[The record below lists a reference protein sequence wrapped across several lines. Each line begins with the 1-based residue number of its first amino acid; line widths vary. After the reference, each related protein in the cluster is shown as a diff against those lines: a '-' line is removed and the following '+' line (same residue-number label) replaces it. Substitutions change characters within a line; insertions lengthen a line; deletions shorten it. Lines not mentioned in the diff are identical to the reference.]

1 MLAGLMVDLMVAV
14 YIYILHSDQLIHYKA
29 VEATIATNNNRDVKV
44 RFDWPLS
51 CNVRIKSSYI
61 NFEGRQGRL
70 S

>member
-1 MLAGLMVDLMVAV
+1 MVQLF
-14 YIYILHSDQLIHYKA
+14 YFYILHVGRLILYKA
-29 VEATIATNNNRDVKV
+29 VENSEATIATNNNRDVKV

-61 NFEGRQGRL
+61 NFEGRQDRL